1 MGYYYDML
9 LGDWNDDEFEKMK
22 ISKNRDSLIN
32 ELLGIK
38 EEPEPV
44 EEPIVDKGFLNKM
57 KSYFKL

>member
-32 ELLGIK
+32 GLLGIK